1 MTDGR
6 MGSREA
12 CKGVLLPVKVLEYA
26 RQGGDWF
33 LRVQRDFCCGWRP
46 RHPVTGATLN
56 ASSLLAWAAG
66 ELGSDDKI
74 QEAADLALVELEHIA
89 LNDVGDVA
97 SSGINCPEAIAALP
111 ESVRR
116 AIAGWSWDTQ
126 GRLVIK
132 FHDKLA
138 GLRLLLQATGNII
151 DKHELGGKDG
161 GPIVQ
166 RIERVIVDARDTDAT
181 DA

>member
-1 MTDGR
+1 MFDHGAFGCPFFRGNETFMTDGR

-26 RQGGDWF
+26 RQGGDWY

-89 LNDVGDVA
+89 LNDVGDVPRA
-97 SSGINCPEAIAALP
+97 VSIAP
-111 ESVRR
+111 RR
-116 AIAGWSWDTQ
+116 SPRCLNPCAARS
-126 GRLVIK
+126 
-132 FHDKLA
+132 LA
-138 GLRLLLQATGNII
+138 GRGIP
-151 DKHELGGKDG
+151 KVGS
-161 GPIVQ
+161 
-166 RIERVIVDARDTDAT
+166 
-181 DA
+181 